1 MSNASFIDSLFHG
14 RLRAASRRLFWIGLA
29 MAVLGIAAIVFPLIS
44 TMGVAL
50 LVGWLLLIFG
60 CITFINSFS
69 IEGTGPFFGGLLLGL
84 LSLAAGFYLL
94 FHPVVGET
102 ALTLMVGIIFM
113 FQGAFEIVFAFETR
127 PLKGWVGMLLSGIAS
142 IVLSVLIMAGWPAIS
157 VVAVGFLLGVD
168 FISTGFGLIFVSQAL
183 KPAA

>member
-1 MSNASFIDSLFHG
+1 MGNASFIDSLFHG
-14 RLRAASRRLFWIGLA
+14 RLRAASKKLFWSGLA
-29 MAVLGIAAIVFPLIS
+29 TVVLGIAAIAFPSIS
-44 TMGVAL
+44 TMAVTL

-60 CITFINSFS
+60 LITIINSFS
-69 IEGTGPFFGGLLLGL
+69 IQGTGPFFGALLLGL
-84 LSLAAGFYLL
+84 LSLAAGVYLL

-102 ALTLMVGIIFM
+102 ALTLVVGMIFM

-127 PLKGWVGMLLSGIAS
+127 PLKGWVGLLLSGIAS

-157 VVAVGFLLGVD
+157 VVAVGILLGVD
-168 FISTGFGLIFVSQAL
+168 FISTGFGLIFVSRAL

>member
-1 MSNASFIDSLFHG
+1 MNNVSFIDSLFHG
-14 RLRAASRRLFWIGLA
+14 RLRAASKKLFWIGLA
-29 MAVLGIAAIVFPLIS
+29 MVVLGIAAIAFPFIS
-44 TMGVAL
+44 TMTVTL

-60 CITFINSFS
+60 CITFFNSFS
-69 IEGTGPFFGGLLLGL
+69 IRGTGPFFGTLLLGL
-84 LSLAAGFYLL
+84 LSIAGGVYLL
-94 FHPVVGET
+94 FHPLVGET
-102 ALTLMVGIIFM
+102 ALTLMVGLIFM
-113 FQGAFEIVFAFETR
+113 FQGASEMVFAFEMR

-157 VVAVGFLLGVD
+157 VVAVGILFGVD

>member
-1 MSNASFIDSLFHG
+1 MSNTSFLDSLFHG
-14 RLRAASRRLFWIGLA
+14 RLRAASKKLFWIGLA
-29 MAVLGIAAIVFPLIS
+29 MVVLGIVALVFPFIS
-44 TMGVAL
+44 TMAVTL

-60 CITFINSFS
+60 LITFINSFS
-69 IEGTGPFFGGLLLGL
+69 IQGTGPFFGSLLLGL
-84 LSLAAGFYLL
+84 LSLAAGFYLV

-113 FQGAFEIVFAFETR
+113 FQGASEMVFAFEMR

-157 VVAVGFLLGVD
+157 AVAVGILLGVD
-168 FISTGFGLIFVSQAL
+168 FISTGFGSIFVSQAL
-183 KPAA
+183 KPGA